1 LYKLELQIAKPVCL
15 VACAGEV
22 AWRWHAWFGHVNFN
36 SLRKMASECLVLGL
50 PTMEHVEQICEACL
64 IRKHTRAPF
73 PQQVTRH
80 VGRILELFHGD
91 LCGSINPATPSGN
104 RYFLLLVDDYSHYM
118 WISLMP
124 ANDGAATA
132 IKRVQT
138 AAKRK
143 TGKLLAALRTDCGGE
158 FSAANFNK
166 YCAQLGANHERS
178 APYSPPAKWG
188 G

>member
-1 LYKLELQIAKPVCL
+1 
-15 VACAGEV
+15 
-22 AWRWHAWFGHVNFN
+22 
-36 SLRKMASECLVLGL
+36 
-50 PTMEHVEQICEACL
+50 
-64 IRKHTRAPF
+64 
-73 PQQVTRH
+73 
-80 VGRILELFHGD
+80 LELFHGD
-91 LCGSINPATPSGN
+91 LCGSISPTTPSGN